1 MIAIGKTSNL
11 VLKKLKINI
20 QKLEG
25 NLTMKQASVNKLT
38 QPLVQE
44 LIENA
49 AKLRVGV
56 EVLENGCT
64 VIDAGIKHTGGLE
77 AGRIIAEICLGGMGT
92 VSISHSSYTTNWPL
106 SVNVHTGNPV
116 LGCLGSQYAGW
127 SLSHEK
133 YYALGSGPAR
143 AMATKQKEG
152 QTIPVEELYQELAYH
167 DEADAATLVIEND
180 AIPPLAIIEKVAAA
194 CGISPAKLTI
204 IVTPTS
210 SLAGGVQVV
219 ARVLEVAMHKAHALH
234 FPLEN
239 IIDGSGSAPIC
250 PPHPNFVKAMGRTND
265 AILFAGQVHLFV
277 KGSDE
282 AAEKLAKELPSSTSK
297 DYGKPFAEIFKACD
311 YDFFK
316 IDAML
321 FSPASVIV
329 TAVESGKSFRA
340 GQLDNALLDLS
351 FGA

>member
-1 MIAIGKTSNL
+1 
-11 VLKKLKINI
+11 
-20 QKLEG
+20 
-25 NLTMKQASVNKLT
+25 
-38 QPLVQE
+38 
-44 LIENA
+44 
-49 AKLRVGV
+49 
-56 EVLENGCT
+56 
-64 VIDAGIKHTGGLE
+64 
-77 AGRIIAEICLGGMGT
+77 
-92 VSISHSSYTTNWPL
+92 
-106 SVNVHTGNPV
+106 
-116 LGCLGSQYAGW
+116 
-127 SLSHEK
+127 
-133 YYALGSGPAR
+133 
-143 AMATKQKEG
+143 MATKVKNGEVE
-152 QTIPVEELYQELAYH
+152 PVEELYKELAYR
-167 DEADAATLVIEND
+167 DSADSTVLVIEND
-180 AIPPLAIIEKVAAA
+180 KLPPLEIIEKVATA
-194 CGISPAKLTI
+194 CNVSPEKLTI

-282 AAEKLAKELPSSTSK
+282 AAEELAKNLPSSTSK
-297 DYGKPFAEIFKACD
+297 DYGKPFAEIFKQYE

-329 TAVESGKSFRA
+329 TAIDSGKSFRA